1 MADEELKKVE
11 ESLFEYE
18 VVELPLK
25 KEIWGYTADDYIQAF
40 TLAITITTRRSTDR
54 DGGTV
59 RKKS

>member
-25 KEIWGYTADDYIQAF
+25 KEIWGYTADD
-40 TLAITITTRRSTDR
+40 
-54 DGGTV
+54 
-59 RKKS
+59 